1 MGEMQAKLRIGS
13 KSKSGRHKVIK
24 MSWYHESEKKKKKTS
39 PHQSGLKSMEARYS
53 GTGRI

>member
-1 MGEMQAKLRIGS
+1 MGEMQARLRIGS

-24 MSWYHESEKKKKKTS
+24 MSWYHESEKKKKTS

>member
-1 MGEMQAKLRIGS
+1 MGEMQARLRIGS

-24 MSWYHESEKKKKKTS
+24 MSWYHESEKKKTS
-39 PHQSGLKSMEARYS
+39 PHQSELKSMEARYS